1 LVHPNDGNNKLAI
14 ETGDP
19 LRAWIYHNILFP
31 FPSMF
36 IRKQLQVDTDMSMS
50 NINGWFGNMRRRC
63 GWNAMCSK
71 WTKGNR
77 TGMRELMRRCFVGE
91 ETNEE
96 LIKEISDVIDYVM
109 GRAKGKV
116 GSWLTEVGR
125 NRDHVSSKWN

>member
-1 LVHPNDGNNKLAI
+1 
-14 ETGDP
+14 
-19 LRAWIYHNILFP
+19 
-31 FPSMF
+31 MF

-63 GWNAMCSK
+63 GWNAICSK

-116 GSWLTEVGR
+116 GSWLTEVSR
-125 NRDHVSSKWN
+125 DQDHVCSSWS